1 MWLCSVGPRFHPSIV
16 GPYSTLLITHV
27 SEADKGNISCVGQ
40 EGKITISLEG
50 TVRGQFY
57 FTSKEHTVETPTL
70 WWHDCN
76 LNLKH
81 KNFSFHFNTL
91 LYPTLQ
97 KIILRFLL
105 LLWIVADQP
114 ILEYF
119 YLFNA
124 NDSDHGVMV
133 KRTFK
138 SEILFFQKAF
148 STMPSCFLKLVICK
162 WKGKKYP
169 QLLL

>member
-40 EGKITISLEG
+40 EGKITISFEG
-50 TVRGQFY
+50 TVRGHFC

-70 WWHDCN
+70 WWHDGN

-97 KIILRFLL
+97 KKN
-105 LLWIVADQP
+105 P
-114 ILEYF
+114 
-119 YLFNA
+119 
-124 NDSDHGVMV
+124 S
-133 KRTFK
+133 
-138 SEILFFQKAF
+138 F
-148 STMPSCFLKLVICK
+148 STSNRCGPTNLRI
-162 WKGKKYP
+162 
-169 QLLL
+169 LLFIQRERFRSRSNGEAYF